1 MSASKRMKGKSKI
14 IEFPNSLRK
23 ATTSYDE
30 DDLYDFEGWELP
42 AELRDKEDFPA
53 LVEYCKRRAK
63 QQPEDLYSQYYL
75 GDAFVL
81 NGEYEKAIEFMSEH
95 HRKHPG
101 NTDYQHVILDALFAL
116 GKTEDDFEWL
126 EKPVV
131 LRMSQEIVDTCYE
144 LLKRKRKP
152 RSVIELYMQFI
163 MKGYLLFTE
172 QDLLEALV
180 KDGRFDVENP
190 DSAFWAE
197 VCAARKDRR

>member
-1 MSASKRMKGKSKI
+1 MSASKRMKDKSKI
-14 IEFPNSLRK
+14 IESPNSLRE

-30 DDLYDFEGWELP
+30 DDLYDFE
-42 AELRDKEDFPA
+42 
-53 LVEYCKRRAK
+53 
-63 QQPEDLYSQYYL
+63 
-75 GDAFVL
+75 
-81 NGEYEKAIEFMSEH
+81 
-95 HRKHPG
+95 
-101 NTDYQHVILDALFAL
+101 
-116 GKTEDDFEWL
+116 WL

-131 LRMSQEIVDTCYE
+131 LRMFQEIVDTCYE

-152 RSVIELYMQFI
+152 RSVIELHMQFI

-180 KDGRFDVENP
+180 KDGRFGVENQ

>member
-1 MSASKRMKGKSKI
+1 MKDKSKI

-23 ATTSYDE
+23 ATTSYGE
-30 DDLYDFEGWELP
+30 DDLYDFEEEWELP
-42 AELRDKEDFPA
+42 AELRDKGDFPA
-53 LVEYCKRRAK
+53 LIEYCKRRAK
-63 QQPEDLYSQYYL
+63 QQPDDLYSQYDL

-95 HRKHPG
+95 HRKHPW

-116 GKTEDDFEWL
+116 GKTEYDFEWL

-152 RSVIELYMQFI
+152 RSVIELFMQFI
-163 MKGYLLFTE
+163 MKGYVLFTE
-172 QDLLEALV
+172 QDLLEALE
-180 KDGRFDVENP
+180 KDGRFDVKNQ
-190 DSAFWAE
+190 DSAFWAA
-197 VCAARKDRR
+197 VRVARKNRR

>member
-1 MSASKRMKGKSKI
+1 MKDKSKI

-30 DDLYDFEGWELP
+30 DDLYDFEEWELP
-42 AELRDKEDFPA
+42 AELHDKEDFPA
-53 LVEYCKRRAK
+53 LVEYWKRRAK
-63 QQPEDLYSQYYL
+63 QLPDDLYSQYEL
-75 GDAFVL
+75 GDTFVL

-163 MKGYLLFTE
+163 MKGYLLFSE

-180 KDGRFDVENP
+180 KDGRFDVENQ
-190 DSAFWAE
+190 DSAFWAA

>member
-1 MSASKRMKGKSKI
+1 
-14 IEFPNSLRK
+14 
-23 ATTSYDE
+23 
-30 DDLYDFEGWELP
+30 
-42 AELRDKEDFPA
+42 
-53 LVEYCKRRAK
+53 
-63 QQPEDLYSQYYL
+63 
-75 GDAFVL
+75 
-81 NGEYEKAIEFMSEH
+81 MSEH
-95 HRKHPG
+95 LKKHPW

-144 LLKRKRKP
+144 MLKRKRKP

-172 QDLLEALV
+172 QDLLDDLV
-180 KDGRFDVENP
+180 KDGRFDVENQ